1 MRRKNTKVIV
11 GYYSEIPGMVRLLK
25 NERSELEGQW
35 YDALGAVA
43 DDGMPHSGTPGK
55 PVEAMAVN
63 AAENGIRERLQEIE
77 VKLQVLE
84 ADGAAIRN
92 CLDSMSGRYKGII
105 SMRYLYR
112 YSWGKIA
119 VRLEAPDS
127 TVRNWHMRALDTLGT
142 ALDDVPMI
150 EEILGRASRARI

>member
-1 MRRKNTKVIV
+1 MRRKNTKIIM
-11 GYYSEIPGMVRLLK
+11 GYYSGIPDMVRQLK
-25 NERSELEGQW
+25 SERSDLEGQH

-43 DDGMPHSGTPGK
+43 ADGMPHSGTPGK
-55 PVEAMAVN
+55 PVESMAIN
-63 AAENGIRERLQEIE
+63 AAEKGVWNRLQEIE
-77 VKLQVLE
+77 VRLQVL
-84 ADGAAIRN
+84 DSDSAAIRD
-92 CLDSMSGRYKGII
+92 CLDAIHGKYKRIL

-127 TVRNWHMRALDTLGT
+127 TVRNWHMKALDALGF

-150 EEILGRASRARI
+150 EEILGRASRARY